1 MHNACTFWAMIYH
14 THARYL
20 SGWISFDFSFLL
32 LLIKETTKRKKSIF
46 PFGSCTTHCV
56 IATQRFIFIVCKN
69 VAMFQLKLVAYKNVA
84 RFSSLNPSSVGFSQE
99 QKHSSIKMFKHKVYE
114 LQLMLVCIYIVYQRV
129 FDRCNKQPHI

>member
-1 MHNACTFWAMIYH
+1 MHLLSYDLPH

-32 LLIKETTKRKKSIF
+32 LFIKETTKRKKSIF